1 MKNED
6 VRSHDDAM
14 RIFMNELSETMD
26 KEARHVFVGHAF
38 VTSAGE
44 AEENTSDAERPL
56 SIGGAEYVN
65 SHYFDRFHY
74 TALGHLHQA
83 HFVRNETIRYSGS
96 PLAYS
101 ISEENIKKDIILWN

>member
-1 MKNED
+1 
-6 VRSHDDAM
+6 
-14 RIFMNELSETMD
+14 MNELSETMD

-83 HFVRNETIRYSGS
+83 HLYVMRQFDIQVLHLHI
-96 PLAYS
+96 LFL
-101 ISEENIKKDIILWN
+101 KKT

>member
-1 MKNED
+1 
-6 VRSHDDAM
+6 
-14 RIFMNELSETMD
+14 MNELSEAMD

-65 SHYFDRFHY
+65 SHYFDKFHY

-83 HFVRNETIRYSGS
+83 HFVRNETIRYSVRHL
-96 PLAYS
+96 PILFLKK
-101 ISEENIKKDIILWN
+101 NIKKDIILWN

>member
-1 MKNED
+1 
-6 VRSHDDAM
+6 M

-65 SHYFDRFHY
+65 SHYFDKFHY
-74 TALGHLHQA
+74 TALDIYIKRISYVMRQFDIQVRHLPIL
-83 HFVRNETIRYSGS
+83 F
-96 PLAYS
+96 LKK
-101 ISEENIKKDIILWN
+101 NIKRILYCGTERAR